1 MSSKP
6 GPDRPRV
13 NPSVPHPSWNLDRP
27 ILFAARDP
35 AAQKDD
41 AGERRRVTPEDIWAV
56 VDAVN

>member
-1 MSSKP
+1 
-6 GPDRPRV
+6 
-13 NPSVPHPSWNLDRP
+13 
-27 ILFAARDP
+27 LFAARDP